1 MHLLFL
7 NCHCEPKGRACTPK
21 CLLSPKHIVRA
32 GVTARRR
39 GNPIL
44 SRLLRRSAP
53 RNDRLLDRFV
63 LILVIIIAFAAFLV
77 LPSISHA
84 VSPEI
89 IQSLTAKLESWDV
102 EEIWPEVQEALAKEP
117 RDPQLL
123 ELASQIAFHRGDYQE
138 SLKLMKLAM
147 EVGGED
153 DTRRGYALLT
163 EETISVLAPFKRY
176 ETPHF
181 VILFDEKQDG
191 ILMDYLTDT
200 LKKTYQVMAQQYGFK
215 PKEKVRIEL
224 FPDAKAFYLAS
235 TLSVRDIE
243 VTGAVG
249 LTKFNKLQF
258 LSPKALVH
266 GYRWLDAISHEYM
279 HYLIVKLTSNKA
291 PIWFHEGLAKYEETR
306 WRNGPSY
313 LSRLYQTL
321 LARALAERKLI
332 GFDRM
337 EPSLIRLETP
347 EEVQLAYAQAASAIE
362 FIITRAG
369 HEQLREIMK
378 GMASASRRGASEAI
392 REVLGLEFSEF
403 EEKWREYL
411 VSKELKAVD
420 GVVLQRYKVKEGRAD
435 EERLDMEEIKS
446 LVARNRAHLGDRLK
460 ERGRIS
466 AAVLEY
472 RRAMAETRDSVPIM
486 NRLSSTLIDLG
497 RDEEALDILRR
508 VKEISPDHPTP
519 YKQLGQIYL
528 KLKDFKKARDAFED
542 SIQINPFDPEV
553 HVGMANACE
562 MLGDQSGAMKEMEI
576 ANKLGR

>member
-1 MHLLFL
+1 MRRIVTHILFL
-7 NCHCEPKGRACTPK
+7 HCHCEPEG
-21 CLLSPKHIVRA
+21 
-32 GVTARRR
+32 R
-39 GNPIL
+39 GNPSPL
-44 SRLLRRSAP
+44 RLLRPSAP
-53 RNDRLLDRFV
+53 RNDSLLGTFV
-63 LILVIIIAFAAFLV
+63 LIAFIIINLSTFFAFTSIAWAA
-77 LPSISHA
+77 
-84 VSPEI
+84 SPEV

-102 EEIWPEVQEALAKEP
+102 EEIWPEVKEALSKEP
-117 RDPQLL
+117 KDAQLL

-138 SLKLMKLAM
+138 SLRLMKSAM

-163 EETISVLAPFKRY
+163 EETINVLTPFKRY

-181 VILFDEKQDG
+181 VILLDEKQDG
-191 ILMDYLTDT
+191 ILVDYLTDA
-200 LKKTYQVMAQQYGFK
+200 LEKTYQIMAQQYGFQ
-215 PKEKVRIEL
+215 PKEKVRVEL
-224 FPDAKAFYLAS
+224 FPDARAFYLAS

-258 LSPKALVH
+258 LSPKALVY

-313 LSRLYQTL
+313 LSLLYETL

-332 GFDRM
+332 DFDRM

-347 EEVQLAYAQAASAIE
+347 EDVQLAYAQGASAIE
-362 FIITRAG
+362 FIIAKSG
-369 HEQLREIMK
+369 HEKLREIMNR
-378 GMASASRRGASEAI
+378 MAGGTTKGASEAI
-392 REVLGLEFSEF
+392 REVLGLPFPEF
-403 EEKWREYL
+403 EEKWKEYL
-411 VSKELKAVD
+411 TLKELRPAD
-420 GVVLQRYKVKEGRAD
+420 GVVLHRYKVKEGRVD

-466 AAVLEY
+466 AAILEY

-486 NRLSSTLIDLG
+486 NRLSSALIDLG
-497 RDEEALDILRR
+497 RDEEALDILSR
-508 VKEISPDHPTP
+508 VKKISPDHPVSST
-519 YKQLGQIYL
+519 QSGQIYM
-528 KLKDFKKARDAFED
+528 KLKDFKKAREAFED
-542 SIQINPFDPEV
+542 SIQINPFNPEA
-553 HVGMANACE
+553 HLGLANAYE
-562 MLGDQSGAMKEMEI
+562 MLGDLSDATKEREI

>member
-1 MHLLFL
+1 MKKIAF
-7 NCHCEPKGRACTPK
+7 
-21 CLLSPKHIVRA
+21 I
-32 GVTARRR
+32 
-39 GNPIL
+39 
-44 SRLLRRSAP
+44 
-53 RNDRLLDRFV
+53 
-63 LILVIIIAFAAFLV
+63 VIIALFIFPHMSMAA
-77 LPSISHA
+77 
-84 VSPEI
+84 SPEVI
-89 IQSLTAKLESWDV
+89 STLTAKLESWSV
-102 EEIWPEVQEALAKEP
+102 EEAWPEVKEALAKEP

-147 EVGGED
+147 EVDGEN

-163 EETISVLAPFKRY
+163 EETINVLASFKRY

-181 VILFDEKQDG
+181 VILLDEKQDG
-191 ILMDYLTDT
+191 ILMDYLTDA
-200 LKKTYQVMAQQYGFK
+200 LEKTYQIMAQQYGFR

-258 LSPKALVH
+258 LSPKALVY

-279 HYLIVKLTSNKA
+279 HYLIVRMTTNKA

-306 WRNGPSY
+306 WRKGPSY
-313 LSRLYQTL
+313 LSLLYQTL

-337 EPSLIRLETP
+337 EPSLVRLETP
-347 EEVQLAYAQAASAIE
+347 EDVQLAYAQAASAIE
-362 FIITRAG
+362 FIITKAG
-369 HEQLREIMK
+369 SERLREIMDR
-378 GMASASRRGASEAI
+378 MAGATTRGASEAI
-392 REVLGLEFSEF
+392 QQVLGLQFSEF
-403 EEKWREYL
+403 EEKWKEYL
-411 VSKELKAVD
+411 AFKELKTVD
-420 GVVLQRYKVKEGRAD
+420 GVVLHRYKVKEGRAD

-472 RRAMAETRDSVPIM
+472 RRALAETRDSVPIM
-486 NRLSSTLIDLG
+486 NRLSSALIDLG
-497 RDEEALDILRR
+497 RDEEALEFLKRAKD
-508 VKEISPDHPTP
+508 ISPDHPSIYTH
-519 YKQLGQIYL
+519 LGEAYL
-528 KLKDFKKARDAFED
+528 KLKDFERAKEAFED
-542 SIQINPFDPEV
+542 SIQINPFNPEV
-553 HVGMANACE
+553 HVGLAYASE
-562 MLGDQSGAMKEMEI
+562 MLGDQSGAMREREI
-576 ANKLGR
+576 ANRLRR